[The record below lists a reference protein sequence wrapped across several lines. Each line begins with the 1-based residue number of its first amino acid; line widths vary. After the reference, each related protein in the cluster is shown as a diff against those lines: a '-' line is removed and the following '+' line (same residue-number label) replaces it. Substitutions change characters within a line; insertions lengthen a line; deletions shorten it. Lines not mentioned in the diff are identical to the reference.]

1 MDNNK
6 DTSYKLFINKKK
18 SKKKEK
24 LKNIDNKK
32 NIFLSKTF
40 ASKLFLKLTSKII
53 DPVIVCLQTLKFEP
67 ENRKKEEIE
76 NTIPYLKTLDNFK
89 DYVKFREKEKSSFD
103 LMVKFAKITY
113 YQYYRKNTILK
124 RAGTTNDKFF
134 ILLNGT
140 INKFSLVFE
149 KRNLTL
155 EQYLLYLV
163 KLDIICENEIIKKC
177 HILNKSTMNIIGDES
192 ISNYF
197 NNFKKIKYNDILSKA
212 EKELIDKGFNNDLYQ
227 GKILKRIPSIENY
240 LKLFD
245 CNYPKKIMNDVESK
259 FNVWIGKY
267 KLSSILIKGQFF
279 NNISDEIIN
288 ENYLYLCKTNC
299 DIGQIS
305 RDEFIEE
312 ELNLSIKLKM
322 ENLFKEIKNNFYF
335 FRGINDDKFIKD
347 YSHLMLYKKY
357 KKGDKIFLQGGLYEG
372 VYLVYD
378 GEISLSTKTS
388 LDKLGQ
394 LLINVIYSIK
404 SFSEHIPIFNSL
416 ELIEEFNEK
425 HKLLYTIGDLT
436 LKEFQSIKK
445 LEISTNKKNDIL
457 GLNELYDYKTE
468 IFNFTAECKSDEA
481 TLIFITKNDFSILMG
496 REISLYNAIVSTVE
510 YKIQYIV
517 GKIRSFSEQTLIAI
531 NVNNNR
537 KNREIKNYSTSNI
550 YNNDKKNIFNNSNIK
565 FNTSKI
571 NNDKKLNNNTYNTSN
586 SSITTYFSNKNYKI
600 RPLILS
606 NFDRQ
611 KNNKNQIN
619 SNKNNYENNL
629 NYNNENESMSLFYK
643 TLNTRRN
650 NYNSNSYKSDY
661 MKYNSLNNGS
671 IKKRF
676 RNIDSINNINNNKS
690 SSNFNS
696 TNLDIFNCDKLVNFN
711 TFREK
716 KEKKYNN
723 EFQFHLNY
731 NKKNRIMLYPTY
743 EEKINSFE
751 KIKLFPVLKSRYL
764 NNSNLKNKKIIY
776 K

>member
-6 DTSYKLFINKKK
+6 ETSYKLFINKKK
-18 SKKKEK
+18 SKNKEK

-32 NIFLSKTF
+32 NIFISKTF

-53 DPVIVCLQTLKFEP
+53 DPVIVCIQTLKFQP
-67 ENRKKEEIE
+67 ENRKIEEIE
-76 NTIPYLKTLDNFK
+76 NTIPYLNTLDNFK

-113 YQYYRKNTILK
+113 YKYYRKNTILK

-149 KRNLTL
+149 KTNLTL

-177 HILNKSTMNIIGDES
+177 HILNKSTMNIKGDES

-197 NNFKKIKYNDILSKA
+197 NIFKKIKYNDILSKA
-212 EKELIDKGFNNDLYQ
+212 EKELIDKGFNNDLFQ

-245 CNYPKKIMNDVESK
+245 FNFPKEVMNDGESR
-259 FNVWIGKY
+259 FSVWIGKY

-305 RDEFIEE
+305 RDEFIEA

-322 ENLFKEIKNNFYF
+322 KNLFKEIKNNFYF

-347 YSHLMLYKKY
+347 YSHLILYKKY

-372 VYLVYD
+372 VYLIYD

-394 LLINVIYSIK
+394 LLINIIYSIK
-404 SFSEHIPIFNSL
+404 SFPERIPIFNSL

-425 HKLLYTIGDLT
+425 HKLLYTIGELA
-436 LKEFQSIKK
+436 LREFQNIKK

-457 GLNELYDYKTE
+457 GLNYLYDYKTE

-481 TLIFITKNDFSILMG
+481 KLLFITKKDFNILMG
-496 REISLYNAIVSTVE
+496 REISLYNAIVSFVE

-517 GKIRSFSEQTLIAI
+517 GKIRSFSEQTLKAI

-537 KNREIKNYSTSNI
+537 KNRDIRNYSTSNI
-550 YNNDKKNIFNNSNIK
+550 YNNDKINIFNNSNNN
-565 FNTSKI
+565 FNNISKI

-586 SSITTYFSNKNYKI
+586 TSIKTYFSNKNYNI

-606 NFDRQ
+606 NFDI
-611 KNNKNQIN
+611 KKINKKQIN
-619 SNKNNYENNL
+619 VNKNNYENNL
-629 NYNNENESMSLFYK
+629 NYNNENESISLFYK

-650 NYNSNSYKSDY
+650 NSIINSYKSDY

-671 IKKRF
+671 LKKRF
-676 RNIDSINNINNNKS
+676 RNIDSINNNKS
-690 SSNFNS
+690 SSNFYS
-696 TNLDIFNCDKLVNFN
+696 TNLNIFKYDKLAN
-711 TFREK
+711 TNTSGEK
-716 KEKKYNN
+716 KEKKYNK
-723 EFQFHLNY
+723 EFQFPLNY
-731 NKKNRIMLYPTY
+731 NKKNRIMVYQTY
-743 EEKINSFE
+743 EEKINNFE

-764 NNSNLKNKKIIY
+764 NNSTLKNKKIIY

>member
-6 DTSYKLFINKKK
+6 ETSYKLFINKKK
-18 SKKKEK
+18 SKNKEK
-24 LKNIDNKK
+24 LKNIDDKK
-32 NIFLSKTF
+32 NIFISKTF

-53 DPVIVCLQTLKFEP
+53 DPVIVCIQTLKFEP
-67 ENRKKEEIE
+67 ENRKIEEIE
-76 NTIPYLKTLDNFK
+76 NAIPYLKTLDNFK

-113 YQYYRKNTILK
+113 YKYYRKNTILK

-149 KRNLTL
+149 KTNLTL
-155 EQYLLYLV
+155 EQYLIYLV

-177 HILNKSTMNIIGDES
+177 HILNKSTMNIKGDES

-197 NNFKKIKYNDILSKA
+197 NIFKKIKYNDILSKA
-212 EKELIDKGFNNDLYQ
+212 EKELIDKGFNNDLFQ

-245 CNYPKKIMNDVESK
+245 FNFPKEIMNDGESK
-259 FNVWIGKY
+259 LSVWIGKY

-305 RDEFIEE
+305 RDEFIEA

-322 ENLFKEIKNNFYF
+322 KNLFKEIKNNFYF

-394 LLINVIYSIK
+394 LLINIIYSIK
-404 SFSEHIPIFNSL
+404 SFPERIPIFNSL

-425 HKLLYTIGDLT
+425 HKLLYTIGDLA
-436 LKEFQSIKK
+436 LREFQSIKK
-445 LEISTNKKNDIL
+445 LQISTNKKNDIL
-457 GLNELYDYKTE
+457 GLNYLYDYKTE

-481 TLIFITKNDFSILMG
+481 KLLFITKKDFNILMG
-496 REISLYNAIVSTVE
+496 REISLYNAIVSFVE

-517 GKIRSFSEQTLIAI
+517 GKIRSFSEQTLKAI

-550 YNNDKKNIFNNSNIK
+550 YNNDKINIFNNSNNK
-565 FNTSKI
+565 FNNSSKI

-586 SSITTYFSNKNYKI
+586 TSIKTYFSNKNYNI

-606 NFDRQ
+606 NFDKQ
-611 KNNKNQIN
+611 KINKKQIN
-619 SNKNNYENNL
+619 LNKNNYENIL
-629 NYNNENESMSLFYK
+629 NYNNENESISLFYK

-650 NYNSNSYKSDY
+650 NYIINSYKSDY

-671 IKKRF
+671 LKKRF
-676 RNIDSINNINNNKS
+676 RNIDSINNNKS
-690 SSNFNS
+690 SSNFYS
-696 TNLDIFNCDKLVNFN
+696 TNLNIFKCDKLANTN
-711 TFREK
+711 TFGEK

-723 EFQFHLNY
+723 EFQFPLNY
-731 NKKNRIMLYPTY
+731 NKKNRIMVYQTY
-743 EEKINSFE
+743 EEKINNFE

-764 NNSNLKNKKIIY
+764 NNSTLKNKKIIY